1 MKGAPPGGPV
11 AGAVGATTP
20 TTAANF
26 PAPLG
31 TIAGL
36 LAGSTPFGLG
46 LGWLASN
53 FALDI
58 QLQALEGKTG
68 PGPCPRPA

>member
-1 MKGAPPGGPV
+1 MTGET
-11 AGAVGATTP
+11 AGAATP

-31 TIAGL
+31 SL
-36 LAGSTPFGLG
+36 LVGATPFGLG

-58 QLQALEGKTG
+58 QLQALEGESRARVSR
-68 PGPCPRPA
+68 RPA